1 MRLIKEYKGDFSK
14 RVTRVQNLQQKKKE
28 GCLPECNKNDC
39 GYVAKD
45 KRDTKRENILKKH
58 QP

>member
-14 RVTRVQNLQQKKKE
+14 RVTRVQNLQQGKKE
-28 GCLPECNKNDC
+28 GCLPKCNKNDC

-45 KRDTKRENILKKH
+45 E
-58 QP
+58 

>member
-14 RVTRVQNLQQKKKE
+14 RVTWVQNLQQGKKE

-45 KRDTKRENILKKH
+45 E
-58 QP
+58 